1 MIIIMGRDNVL
12 VWNGVW
18 YSLSSGVGPVP
29 VPAVR
34 GRGRLSSSPSS
45 VEEAGLTS
53 SLATPTNQLIAQP
66 PLLVSVEEIAS
77 ETRGERR
84 REEGAVIPRAIAPDL
99 THHGTRPL
107 TAVTDDPVPDPGTS
121 RLLVYIIQGY
131 CNQPESGQLQAVL
144 YEAGRGLVSLHN
156 TGVL

>member
-18 YSLSSGVGPVP
+18 YLLSSGVGPVP

-45 VEEAGLTS
+45 VEGAGLTS
-53 SLATPTNQLIAQP
+53 SLTPPTNQLIAQP

-107 TAVTDDPVPDPGTS
+107 TAVIDDPVPDPGMS
-121 RLLVYIIQGY
+121 RLLVYIIQG
-131 CNQPESGQLQAVL
+131 N
-144 YEAGRGLVSLHN
+144 
-156 TGVL
+156 